1 LRADGVTEN
10 GISGHATF
18 LPPKKVTEV
27 TYRTQEIIPVKLPFF
42 GSFVL
47 IKRMTKQ
54 NSFSLFTAYQI
65 LRSERI
71 KFAFFKA
78 QKIPLFYNRG
88 SKVKI

>member
-65 LRSERI
+65 LHGER
-71 KFAFFKA
+71 KEFTNFERYAK
-78 QKIPLFYNRG
+78 LLLEE
-88 SKVKI
+88 

>member
-54 NSFSLFTAYQI
+54 NPFSLFTAYQI
-65 LRSERI
+65 LRSER
-71 KFAFFKA
+71 KDLTYFRRYAKL
-78 QKIPLFYNRG
+78 PL
-88 SKVKI
+88 KE